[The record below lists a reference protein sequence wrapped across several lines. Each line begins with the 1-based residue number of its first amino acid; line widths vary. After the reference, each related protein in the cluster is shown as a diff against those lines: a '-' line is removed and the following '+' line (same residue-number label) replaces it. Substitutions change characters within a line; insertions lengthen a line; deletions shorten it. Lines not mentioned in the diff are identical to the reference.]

1 MYSLINRKDFFME
14 NTLYYNSYKF
24 IFKEKT
30 TGKLKTN
37 IYEYTSNIFL
47 DEIEIYDD
55 SLEFVLYEKEIEI
68 LYNKEKLRFPQNL
81 IPRIFSTLVLY
92 FYAKVGYCKVLNI
105 ENILYRL
112 SIIEVA
118 CIDNHKLLNE
128 IKEYKKIIEVEENL
142 FAFINET
149 EIIKLLFRF
158 PYFIDKNKILI
169 KKEFYLKTLIDK
181 ISIPLI
187 LDSSTNGN
195 KVFITGKINTLKLG
209 NFIILEKLEK
219 IYGIKIE
226 EYQLTFNYKIIFGE
240 INNKIEKI
248 NNNIT
253 LKINATERILK
264 EITIFKN

>member
-1 MYSLINRKDFFME
+1 M
-14 NTLYYNSYKF
+14 
-24 IFKEKT
+24 
-30 TGKLKTN
+30 
-37 IYEYTSNIFL
+37 
-47 DEIEIYDD
+47 
-55 SLEFVLYEKEIEI
+55 
-68 LYNKEKLRFPQNL
+68 
-81 IPRIFSTLVLY
+81 
-92 FYAKVGYCKVLNI
+92 NI

-112 SIIEVA
+112 SIIEDD
-118 CIDNHKLLNE
+118 CINNHKLLNE
-128 IKEYKKIIEVEENL
+128 IKEYKKIIEIEEKL

-149 EIIKLLFRF
+149 EIIMLLFRF

-169 KKEFYLKTLIDK
+169 KKEFYLKTLINE

-187 LDSSTNGN
+187 LDSTTNGN

-253 LKINATERILK
+253 LKINGIERIFK